1 MPPRSEHHIAL
12 ILPCYN
18 EEAAIATVI
27 QDFQK
32 VLPSISIYGFDNN
45 STYRRTQEAARSAGT
60 TVFQVQNQG
69 KSTVVRR
76 MFANIDAD
84 YYIMADGD
92 ATYDASCASDM
103 VSLLIANNLDMLVG
117 CRTGGGEKAN
127 YRRGRRFGNRLLT
140 GSVKHMN
147 IFDGEFADRMFGYR
161 VFSHSYVQFFPSLS
175 AGFEIETELTAHALE
190 RAMPYGEM
198 DTTYGA
204 HPEGSYSKLSTYHDG
219 IRILRTIIGR
229 LYMFERPLACFNLI
243 SALLAMLALI
253 LVPPL
258 LIDYLDNGMVPR
270 LPTAILPTNLAIVS
284 LLIFVARINL
294 DSLTRAHREMRRFA
308 YLVVP
313 LHRTPKHDAQA

>member
-76 MFANIDAD
+76 MFANIAAD

-103 VSLLIANNLDMLVG
+103 VSLLIANNLDMLKER
-117 CRTGGGEKAN
+117 CPMEKWT
-127 YRRGRRFGNRLLT
+127 RPMGLTQRG
-140 GSVKHMN
+140 
-147 IFDGEFADRMFGYR
+147 
-161 VFSHSYVQFFPSLS
+161 
-175 AGFEIETELTAHALE
+175 LTASC
-190 RAMPYGEM
+190 RPI
-198 DTTYGA
+198 TTGYA
-204 HPEGSYSKLSTYHDG
+204 SYAPS
-219 IRILRTIIGR
+219 
-229 LYMFERPLACFNLI
+229 
-243 SALLAMLALI
+243 
-253 LVPPL
+253 
-258 LIDYLDNGMVPR
+258 
-270 LPTAILPTNLAIVS
+270 
-284 LLIFVARINL
+284 
-294 DSLTRAHREMRRFA
+294 
-308 YLVVP
+308 
-313 LHRTPKHDAQA
+313 